1 MRSQAKWLMVLALV
15 LGIGSAGSSPAG
27 AQVYFGASGGNY
39 QPLEE
44 DTSRTEFVGIRGG
57 YRLRKHPDFSLEA
70 AVSGADLGDTFPQG
84 EGEELPE
91 GLKFEYGGL
100 NLDLS
105 LLWYP
110 GHNFVVFG
118 GGGMSRLEAKI
129 SGTFLEEELRDY
141 DVSIVFTAHA
151 GAGYEWRIG
160 NHFFV
165 RPEVRYRHF
174 FDDDRVDR
182 QDGFAIIFDASG
194 PEAGVVL
201 GWRLGS
207 GRQPAPG
214 STPGS

>member
-1 MRSQAKWLMVLALV
+1 MRVQAKWLMVLALI
-15 LGIGSAGSSPAG
+15 LGIGSVDSSPAG
-27 AQVYFGASGGNY
+27 AQVYFGAAGGNY

-44 DTSRTEFVGIRGG
+44 DTSQVEMIGLRGG

-70 AVSGADLGDTFPQG
+70 AITGADLADTFPTG

-91 GLKFEYGGL
+91 GLEFEYGVL

-129 SGTFLEEELRDY
+129 SGIFLEEELEDR
-141 DVSIVFTAHA
+141 DVSITYTAHA

-165 RPEVRYRHF
+165 RPEVRFRYF

-182 QDGFAIIFDASG
+182 QDGFTIIFDASG
-194 PEAGVVL
+194 PEAGLVL
-201 GWRLGS
+201 GWRLG
-207 GRQPAPG
+207 RQPSPG